1 MKKMMKFVLP
11 AAFLL
16 LAAGCAPTETG
27 GGQVDY
33 EETKKMVVDILK
45 TDDGKKAIQEVMG
58 DDGMKEKLIM
68 DQPVVTD
75 TIEKTLTSEKGMDFW
90 KKSFEDPKFAESVAK
105 SMKKENE
112 QLLKNLMKDPEY
124 KGMMIEVM
132 KDPELEKELT
142 TVLKSKE
149 YREHLQKV
157 MTETFES
164 PLFKAKLQ
172 ALIVKAAEE
181 IPTQKPE
188 GGNEGGG
195 GQSSG
200 GGGAAGGGG
209 SGGQ

>member
-1 MKKMMKFVLP
+1 MKKILKFVLP
-11 AAFLL
+11 ATFLL
-16 LAAGCAPTETG
+16 LAAGCAPTESG
-27 GGQVDY
+27 GGEVDY

-75 TIEKTLTSEKGMDFW
+75 TIEKTLTSDKGMEFW

-142 TVLKSKE
+142 TLLKSKE

-157 MTETFES
+157 MSETFES

-181 IPTQKPE
+181 LPTQKPE
-188 GGNEGGG
+188 GGEEGGG
-195 GQSSG
+195 ESGSG
-200 GGGAAGGGG
+200 GGSGEAGGG

>member
-1 MKKMMKFVLP
+1 MKKLMKYVLP
-11 AAFLL
+11 ATFLL
-16 LAAGCAPTETG
+16 LASGCAPTESG
-27 GGQVDY
+27 GGEVDY

-75 TIEKTLTSEKGMDFW
+75 TIEKTLTSDKGMDFW

-142 TVLKSKE
+142 TLLKSKE

-164 PLFKAKLQ
+164 PLFKAKMQ

-181 IPTQKPE
+181 LPTQKQE
-188 GGNEGGG
+188 SGDQG
-195 GQSSG
+195 G
-200 GGGAAGGGG
+200 GGGAAGGESGG
-209 SGGQ
+209 SGGSEGQ